1 MKDKVGMGMTEYK
14 IKSVRQTVT
23 MSMIKSGRDKDKERE
38 YV

>member
-1 MKDKVGMGMTEYK
+1 MTEYE